1 MAFEQGNP
9 FFYRLLTPH
18 PPSPSPV
25 VTLSRALESLPLWKI
40 ETKDSTFVQVEGGG
54 RGGLG
59 MNFMDLISRIRLVE
73 IWGWGRKG
81 ERRDERR
88 KENRFP
94 PRYVFVIDR
103 VVRVY
108 SAIHGSRLLLPCAR
122 EKFLL
127 SKYRVHILSLSL
139 SLSWSSTALH
149 TAFEKLAR
157 VASSAL
163 SFTFAFDARESLSC
177 SSWKKCNAYIRNAD
191 AVDRLH

>member
-1 MAFEQGNP
+1 
-9 FFYRLLTPH
+9 
-18 PPSPSPV
+18 
-25 VTLSRALESLPLWKI
+25 
-40 ETKDSTFVQVEGGG
+40 
-54 RGGLG
+54 

-81 ERRDERR
+81 ERRDGRR

-139 SLSWSSTALH
+139 SLSRGVVRRYTRRLKSWHASPLPRSPSPSPSTRVRACRVRRGKSATRTYETLTRLIVYIKVNPSGRKEGVRISPFTPVISSRRD
-149 TAFEKLAR
+149 FYR
-157 VASSAL
+157 VNSSMRRDL
-163 SFTFAFDARESLSC
+163 RTQQSG
-177 SSWKKCNAYIRNAD
+177 SSPLRRRTDLCPS
-191 AVDRLH
+191 